1 MNYLPP
7 RAPER
12 RHNGHVPEAPPL
24 EYVRHAPSP
33 LELVLVFL
41 GVIATLVLVGL
52 GIWKLTELV
61 EQTLKLIAS

>member
-12 RHNGHVPEAPPL
+12 KHNGHAPELPPL
-24 EYVRHAPSP
+24 EYVRTGPSL

-41 GVIATLVLVGL
+41 GVVVSLILVGL
-52 GIWKLTELV
+52 GIWKATELV
-61 EQTLKLIAS
+61 EQTLELIAS